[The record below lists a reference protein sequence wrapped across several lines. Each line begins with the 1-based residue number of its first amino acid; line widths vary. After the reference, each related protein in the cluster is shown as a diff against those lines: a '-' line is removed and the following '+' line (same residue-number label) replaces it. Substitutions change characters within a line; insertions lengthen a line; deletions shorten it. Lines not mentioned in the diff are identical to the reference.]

1 MAFFGNI
8 FTAEIIARIFYNA
21 DKKVRQEIIDDQDFL
36 ETNERDRISALCT
49 RIRDKV
55 KSNPFIRSV
64 SVQAHP
70 RDTTQRDAL
79 FVFRFGNE
87 IKIGLVE
94 AKLLRIRNSE
104 LNKSWDW
111 KISNK
116 NKNSHFTKQVI
127 NQQNWLNQAA
137 VWDMFIPNCQTEK
150 HTPPFEKYGSSNIWA
165 DETYKSHKIKTPSEL
180 WTYQDVLDLKDQY
193 LSLYDI
199 IKAILKC
206 QKGIVHDVTG
216 KSVIK
221 IQNDKGK
228 EMIIPI
234 PRNNIGFIRRIKE
247 FLLENNDI
255 VSFNYYRLD
264 DVFESVKDYKEIME
278 IFIPE
283 QVKSKVTFN
292 DESLSEYLG
301 IVKASFEVVKNDI

>member
-21 DKKVRQEIIDDQDFL
+21 DKKVRQEIINDQDIL

-55 KSNPFIRSV
+55 SSNPFIRSV
-64 SVQAHP
+64 SVQAHA

-79 FVFRFGNE
+79 FVFRYGNE

-94 AKLLRIRNSE
+94 AKLLRIRNSK

-111 KISNK
+111 EISK
-116 NKNSHFTKQVI
+116 TDKNSHFTKQVI

-137 VWDMFIPNCQTEK
+137 VWEMFIPNCPIGI

-165 DETYKSHKIKTPSEL
+165 DETYKSSKISNPSEL
-180 WTYQDVLDLKDQY
+180 WTYQDVLDLKEEY

-199 IKAILKC
+199 IKAIMKC

-216 KSVIK
+216 KSEII
-221 IQNDKGK
+221 IQNDNGTP
-228 EMIIPI
+228 MNIPI
-234 PRNNIGFIRRIKE
+234 PRNNVDYFRRIRD
-247 FLLENNDI
+247 FLSESKNI
-255 VSFNYYRLD
+255 ESYNYYRLD
-264 DVFESVKDYKEIME
+264 DVFESVKDYKEIKE
-278 IFIPE
+278 LFIPSG
-283 QVKSKVTFN
+283 VRNKRSFN

-301 IVKASFEVVKNDI
+301 IVNDSFEVVKNDI